1 MKSHLME
8 IQDTVI
14 KYAKTISEVTGI
26 DVEIVDQQLCR
37 VAGTGVK
44 SGHLGESMA
53 KEGYVYKSVLQ
64 TNIACFNDE
73 PGKNSLCAQ
82 CVHRNHCDELVELC
96 TPILLGQETIGV
108 IGLICFDKQQQ
119 ERMLA
124 NVDIYREFVTQIADF
139 ISAKVYEHTQVQM
152 AEQMVNLLNQIIRRV
167 DLGVIVLNKD
177 GYLEQANEE
186 ASKQLSICKADE
198 KIKIDIEFTGDSLL
212 DNEEYK
218 VVIGKKTFQ
227 VIGKLI
233 DFTTTIN
240 EKSTILLFNNIKKVK
255 SEIYNLTNVNQH
267 QTVNN
272 IIGNTNEIQQLKEKI
287 IKIANSSST
296 VLIVGESGTGKDLVA
311 RAIHSESNRKNNPF
325 VSINCGAIPDTL
337 LESELFGYVKG
348 AFTGADPRGK
358 IGKFEIANKGIIF
371 LDEIGDMP
379 LYLQVK
385 LLRVLQERKISR
397 IGSNQIIDIDVRV
410 IAATNRDLAQLIKEN
425 KFRDDLY
432 YRLNVIPI
440 HVPALRERKA
450 DIEPLIKNLLMKYC
464 RLFGRNH
471 VDMDKETLAIL
482 VKYPWP
488 GNVRELENT
497 IEFMIN
503 MVGTDDV
510 ITKEYLPENILR
522 VDNGRQ
528 VENVLQESTIMS
540 LREVERQYIQQAL
553 KIYGSDTDGKL
564 MAARKLGISLATLY
578 RRIDGEKY

>member
-1 MKSHLME
+1 
-8 IQDTVI
+8 
-14 KYAKTISEVTGI
+14 
-26 DVEIVDQQLCR
+26 
-37 VAGTGVK
+37 
-44 SGHLGESMA
+44 
-53 KEGYVYKSVLQ
+53 
-64 TNIACFNDE
+64 
-73 PGKNSLCAQ
+73 
-82 CVHRNHCDELVELC
+82 
-96 TPILLGQETIGV
+96 
-108 IGLICFDKQQQ
+108 
-119 ERMLA
+119 
-124 NVDIYREFVTQIADF
+124 
-139 ISAKVYEHTQVQM
+139 
-152 AEQMVNLLNQIIRRV
+152 
-167 DLGVIVLNKD
+167 LGVIVLNKD